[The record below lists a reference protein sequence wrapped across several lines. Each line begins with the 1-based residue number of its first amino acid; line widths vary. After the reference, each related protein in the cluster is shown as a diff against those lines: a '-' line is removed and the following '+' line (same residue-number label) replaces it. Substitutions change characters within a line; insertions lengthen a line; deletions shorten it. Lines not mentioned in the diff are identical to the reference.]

1 MSDTTFY
8 YIIGGLAAILAVLL
22 FNSYKEKRYR
32 DEVRRQFGHSD
43 QDALL
48 DGKREEV
55 RDGQGVLNQGMM
67 HHQHSQAV
75 AEQELSPQT
84 QVFVAPDETVRAES
98 VPEATQE
105 AMQETIEKVG
115 VAVDEVASEPVA
127 TVVADNQAEISPEA
141 EPAAAPKSIK
151 DLAVPGIKNVLSAAA
166 KPEAGLLLDLQDLT
180 RMELPWFDNR
190 VDYMA
195 YVSLREPRELHTMPR
210 LSNRHH
216 FRVVGCTM
224 DGRFQLAEPIPSVYY
239 QGFVMGL
246 QCISRKGLAA
256 REDLTQFAD
265 QVRQFATQMGAGVAV
280 ANADA
285 FMQVAEPMDEL
296 CVRVDQTI
304 AIHLVS
310 RESVSGREIKAALE
324 SLKFE
329 LDAGIFWYRD
339 VHGKNLFNAV
349 NLDSTPFIAAALDDQ
364 AYRGFSM
371 LYDLTKVPAGEKTF
385 NQFMDLVVKLSSHL
399 GLDLV
404 DDQLNELSTQWLKDI
419 RSYVVERQDEMLS
432 VDIEPGSELAER
444 LFS

>member
-48 DGKREEV
+48 DSKREEV

-75 AEQELSPQT
+75 AEQQLSPQP
-84 QVFVAPDETVRAES
+84 QAFVALDETVHAVPAQESIAE
-98 VPEATQE
+98 
-105 AMQETIEKVG
+105 MNI
-115 VAVDEVASEPVA
+115 AVDEVAAEPVA
-127 TVVADNQAEISPEA
+127 AAVAESQAEVLPEA
-141 EPAAAPKSIK
+141 EPVASPKSIK
-151 DLAVPGIKNVLSAAA
+151 DLAVPGIKNVLSAAQ

-180 RMELPWFDNR
+180 RLELPWFDNR

-195 YVSLREPRELHTMPR
+195 YVSLREARELHTMPR

-256 REDLTQFAD
+256 REDLTQFAE
-265 QVRQFATQMGAGVAV
+265 QVRQFASQMGAGVAV

>member
-48 DGKREEV
+48 DSKREEV

-75 AEQELSPQT
+75 AEQELSPQP
-84 QVFVAPDETVRAES
+84 QAFVAPDETVHAVPAQESIAE
-98 VPEATQE
+98 VN
-105 AMQETIEKVG
+105 I
-115 VAVDEVASEPVA
+115 AVDEVAAEPAVA
-127 TVVADNQAEISPEA
+127 AVAESQAEALPEA
-141 EPAAAPKSIK
+141 EPTVSPKSIK
-151 DLAVPGIKNVLSAAA
+151 DLAVPGIKNVLSAAQ
-166 KPEAGLLLDLQDLT
+166 KPEASLLLDLQDLT

-195 YVSLREPRELHTMPR
+195 YVSLREARELHTMPR

-256 REDLTQFAD
+256 REDLTQFAE
-265 QVRQFATQMGAGVAV
+265 QVRQFASQMGAGVAV

>member
-67 HHQHSQAV
+67 HHQHSQAAADEALFDV
-75 AEQELSPQT
+75 EPDTVNKIQAAVEQDAVVFDVVNPTAELE
-84 QVFVAPDETVRAES
+84 
-98 VPEATQE
+98 PEAT
-105 AMQETIEKVG
+105 
-115 VAVDEVASEPVA
+115 EPVA
-127 TVVADNQAEISPEA
+127 NEAQPVAN
-141 EPAAAPKSIK
+141 APKSIK
-151 DLAVPGIKNVLSAAA
+151 DLAVPGIKNVLSAAN
-166 KPEAGLLLDLQDLT
+166 KSEAGLLLDLQDLT

-195 YVSLREPRELHTMPR
+195 YVSLREARELHTMPR

-256 REDLTQFAD
+256 REDLTQFAE
-265 QVRQFATQMGAGVAV
+265 QVRQFASQMGAGVAV

-339 VHGKNLFNAV
+339 AHGKNLFNAV
-349 NLDSTPFIAAALDDQ
+349 NSDSTPFIAAALDDQ

>member
-48 DGKREEV
+48 DSKREEV

-67 HHQHSQAV
+67 HHQHSQAAADEALFDV
-75 AEQELSPQT
+75 EPDTVNKIQAAVEQDAVVFDVVNPTAEFE
-84 QVFVAPDETVRAES
+84 
-98 VPEATQE
+98 PEATEPVENE
-105 AMQETIEKVG
+105 AQP
-115 VAVDEVASEPVA
+115 VAS
-127 TVVADNQAEISPEA
+127 
-141 EPAAAPKSIK
+141 APKSIK
-151 DLAVPGIKNVLSAAA
+151 DLAVPGIKNVLSAAN
-166 KPEAGLLLDLQDLT
+166 KSEAGLLLDLQDLT

-195 YVSLREPRELHTMPR
+195 YVSLREARELHTMPR

-256 REDLTQFAD
+256 REDLTQFAE
-265 QVRQFATQMGAGVAV
+265 QVRQFASQMGAGVAV

>member
-48 DGKREEV
+48 DSKREEV

-75 AEQELSPQT
+75 AEQELSPQP
-84 QVFVAPDETVRAES
+84 QAFVAPDETVHAVPAQESIAE
-98 VPEATQE
+98 VN
-105 AMQETIEKVG
+105 I
-115 VAVDEVASEPVA
+115 AVDEVAAEPAVA
-127 TVVADNQAEISPEA
+127 AVAESQAEVLPEA
-141 EPAAAPKSIK
+141 ESAVSPKSIK
-151 DLAVPGIKNVLSAAA
+151 DLAVPGIKNVLSAAQ

-195 YVSLREPRELHTMPR
+195 YVSLREARELHTMPR

-256 REDLTQFAD
+256 REDLTQFAE
-265 QVRQFATQMGAGVAV
+265 QVRQFASQMGAGVAV

>member
-48 DGKREEV
+48 DSKREEV

-75 AEQELSPQT
+75 AEQELSPQP
-84 QVFVAPDETVRAES
+84 QAFVAPDETVHAVPAQESIAE
-98 VPEATQE
+98 VN
-105 AMQETIEKVG
+105 I
-115 VAVDEVASEPVA
+115 AVDEVAAEPAVA
-127 TVVADNQAEISPEA
+127 AVAESQTEVLPEA
-141 EPAAAPKSIK
+141 EPTVSPKSIK
-151 DLAVPGIKNVLSAAA
+151 DLAVPGIKNVLSAAQ

-195 YVSLREPRELHTMPR
+195 YVSLREARELHTMPR

-246 QCISRKGLAA
+246 QCISHKGLAA
-256 REDLTQFAD
+256 REDLTQFAE
-265 QVRQFATQMGAGVAV
+265 QVRQFASQMGAGVAV

>member
-48 DGKREEV
+48 DSKREEV

-75 AEQELSPQT
+75 AEQELSPQVQAFT
-84 QVFVAPDETVRAES
+84 PDETVRTEPAQETLAAES
-98 VPEATQE
+98 IVVNE
-105 AMQETIEKVG
+105 
-115 VAVDEVASEPVA
+115 VAVEPVA
-127 TVVADNQAEISPEA
+127 VAVTESQTEVLPEA
-141 EPAAAPKSIK
+141 EPVASPKSIK
-151 DLAVPGIKNVLSAAA
+151 DLAVPGIKNVLSAAQ

-195 YVSLREPRELHTMPR
+195 YVSLREARELHTMPR

-256 REDLTQFAD
+256 REDLTQFAE
-265 QVRQFATQMGAGVAV
+265 QVRQFASQMGAGVAV

-324 SLKFE
+324 NLKFE

-349 NLDSTPFIAAALDDQ
+349 NLDSTPFITAALDDQ

>member
-48 DGKREEV
+48 DSKREEV

-75 AEQELSPQT
+75 AEQELSPQP
-84 QVFVAPDETVRAES
+84 QAFVAPDETVRVEPAQESIAE
-98 VPEATQE
+98 VN
-105 AMQETIEKVG
+105 I
-115 VAVDEVASEPVA
+115 AVDEVAAEPAVA
-127 TVVADNQAEISPEA
+127 AVAESQAEVLPEA
-141 EPAAAPKSIK
+141 ESAVSPKSIK
-151 DLAVPGIKNVLSAAA
+151 DLAVPGIKNVLSAAQ

-195 YVSLREPRELHTMPR
+195 YVSLREARELHTMPR

-256 REDLTQFAD
+256 REDLTQFAE
-265 QVRQFATQMGAGVAV
+265 QVRQFASQMGAGVAV

-310 RESVSGREIKAALE
+310 RVSVSGREIKAALE

>member
-48 DGKREEV
+48 DSKREEV

-84 QVFVAPDETVRAES
+84 QAFVAPDETVHTVPAQESIAE
-98 VPEATQE
+98 VN
-105 AMQETIEKVG
+105 I
-115 VAVDEVASEPVA
+115 AVDEVAAEPAVA
-127 TVVADNQAEISPEA
+127 AVAESQTEVLPEA
-141 EPAAAPKSIK
+141 EPTVSPKSIK
-151 DLAVPGIKNVLSAAA
+151 DLAVPGIKNVLSAAQ

-195 YVSLREPRELHTMPR
+195 YVSLREARELHTMPR

-256 REDLTQFAD
+256 REDLTQFAE
-265 QVRQFATQMGAGVAV
+265 QVRQFASQMGAGVAV

-339 VHGKNLFNAV
+339 AHGKNLFNAV

>member
-48 DGKREEV
+48 DSKREEV

-75 AEQELSPQT
+75 AEQELSPQP
-84 QVFVAPDETVRAES
+84 QAFVAPDETVHAVPAQESIAE
-98 VPEATQE
+98 VN
-105 AMQETIEKVG
+105 I
-115 VAVDEVASEPVA
+115 AVDEVAAEPAVA
-127 TVVADNQAEISPEA
+127 AVAERQTEVLPEA
-141 EPAAAPKSIK
+141 EPTVSPKSIK
-151 DLAVPGIKNVLSAAA
+151 DLAVPGIKNVLSAAQ

-195 YVSLREPRELHTMPR
+195 YVSLREARELHTMPR

-256 REDLTQFAD
+256 REDLTQFAE
-265 QVRQFATQMGAGVAV
+265 QVRQFASQMGAGVAV

>member
-48 DGKREEV
+48 DSKREEV

-75 AEQELSPQT
+75 AEQELSPQP
-84 QVFVAPDETVRAES
+84 QAFVAPDETVHAVPAQESIAE
-98 VPEATQE
+98 VN
-105 AMQETIEKVG
+105 I
-115 VAVDEVASEPVA
+115 AVDEVAAEPAVA
-127 TVVADNQAEISPEA
+127 AVADSQTEVLPEA
-141 EPAAAPKSIK
+141 EPTVSPKSIK
-151 DLAVPGIKNVLSAAA
+151 DLAVPGIKNVLSAAQ
-166 KPEAGLLLDLQDLT
+166 KPETGLLLDLQDLT

-195 YVSLREPRELHTMPR
+195 YVSLREARELHTMPR

-246 QCISRKGLAA
+246 QCISRKGLAT
-256 REDLTQFAD
+256 REDLTQFAE
-265 QVRQFATQMGAGVAV
+265 QVRQFASQMGAGVAV

>member
-48 DGKREEV
+48 DSKREEV

-75 AEQELSPQT
+75 ADEALSDVEPDTANKTQAMVEQDAV
-84 QVFVAPDETVRAES
+84 VFDVVNPTAEFE
-98 VPEATQE
+98 PEATEPVENE
-105 AMQETIEKVG
+105 AQP
-115 VAVDEVASEPVA
+115 VAS
-127 TVVADNQAEISPEA
+127 
-141 EPAAAPKSIK
+141 APKSIK
-151 DLAVPGIKNVLSAAA
+151 DLAVPGIKNVLSAAN
-166 KPEAGLLLDLQDLT
+166 KSEAGLLLDLQDLT

-195 YVSLREPRELHTMPR
+195 YVSLREARELHTMPR

-256 REDLTQFAD
+256 REDLTQFAE
-265 QVRQFATQMGAGVAV
+265 QVRQFASQMGAGVAV

-339 VHGKNLFNAV
+339 AHGKNLFNAV

>member
-48 DGKREEV
+48 DSKREEV

-75 AEQELSPQT
+75 AEQELSPQP
-84 QVFVAPDETVRAES
+84 QAFVAPDETVHAVPAQESIAE
-98 VPEATQE
+98 VN
-105 AMQETIEKVG
+105 V
-115 VAVDEVASEPVA
+115 VVDEEAAEPAVAA
-127 TVVADNQAEISPEA
+127 VVESQTEVLPEA
-141 EPAAAPKSIK
+141 EPTVSPKSIK
-151 DLAVPGIKNVLSAAA
+151 DLAVPGIKNVLSAAQ

-195 YVSLREPRELHTMPR
+195 YVSLREARELHTMPR

-256 REDLTQFAD
+256 REDLTQFAE
-265 QVRQFATQMGAGVAV
+265 QVRQFASQMGAGVAV

-349 NLDSTPFIAAALDDQ
+349 NLDSTPFITAALDDQ

>member
-48 DGKREEV
+48 DSKREEV

-75 AEQELSPQT
+75 AEQELSPQP
-84 QVFVAPDETVRAES
+84 QAFVAPDETVHAVPAQESIAE
-98 VPEATQE
+98 VN
-105 AMQETIEKVG
+105 I
-115 VAVDEVASEPVA
+115 AVDEVAAEPAVA
-127 TVVADNQAEISPEA
+127 AVADSQTEVLPEA
-141 EPAAAPKSIK
+141 EPTVSPKSIK
-151 DLAVPGIKNVLSAAA
+151 DLAVPGIKNVLSAAQ

-195 YVSLREPRELHTMPR
+195 YVSLREARELHTMPR

-256 REDLTQFAD
+256 REDLTQFAE
-265 QVRQFATQMGAGVAV
+265 QVRQFASQMGAGVAV

>member
-48 DGKREEV
+48 DSKREEV

-84 QVFVAPDETVRAES
+84 QAFVAPDETVHAVPAQESIAE
-98 VPEATQE
+98 VN
-105 AMQETIEKVG
+105 I
-115 VAVDEVASEPVA
+115 AVDEVAAEPAVA
-127 TVVADNQAEISPEA
+127 AVADSQTEVLPEA
-141 EPAAAPKSIK
+141 EPTVSPKSIK
-151 DLAVPGIKNVLSAAA
+151 DLAVPGIKNVLSAAQ

-195 YVSLREPRELHTMPR
+195 YVSLREARELHTMPR

-256 REDLTQFAD
+256 REDLTQFAE
-265 QVRQFATQMGAGVAV
+265 QVRQFASQMGAGVAV

>member
-48 DGKREEV
+48 DSKREEV

-75 AEQELSPQT
+75 ADEALSDVEPDTANKTQAMVEQDAV
-84 QVFVAPDETVRAES
+84 VFDVVNPTAEFEPET
-98 VPEATQE
+98 T
-105 AMQETIEKVG
+105 
-115 VAVDEVASEPVA
+115 EPVA
-127 TVVADNQAEISPEA
+127 NEA
-141 EPAAAPKSIK
+141 EPVASAPKSIK
-151 DLAVPGIKNVLSAAA
+151 DLAVPGIKNVLSAAN
-166 KPEAGLLLDLQDLT
+166 KSEAGLLLDLQDLT

-195 YVSLREPRELHTMPR
+195 YVSLREARELHTMPR

-256 REDLTQFAD
+256 REDLTQFAE
-265 QVRQFATQMGAGVAV
+265 QVRQFASQMGAGVAV

>member
-48 DGKREEV
+48 DSKREEV

-67 HHQHSQAV
+67 HHQHSQAAADEALSDV
-75 AEQELSPQT
+75 EPDTANKIQAAVEQEAV
-84 QVFVAPDETVRAES
+84 VFDVVNPTAEFEPETTE
-98 VPEATQE
+98 PEANE
-105 AMQETIEKVG
+105 A
-115 VAVDEVASEPVA
+115 EPVA
-127 TVVADNQAEISPEA
+127 N
-141 EPAAAPKSIK
+141 APKSIK
-151 DLAVPGIKNVLSAAA
+151 DLAVPGIKNVLSAAN
-166 KPEAGLLLDLQDLT
+166 KSEAGLLLDLQDLT

-195 YVSLREPRELHTMPR
+195 YVSLREARELHTMPR

-256 REDLTQFAD
+256 REDLTQFAE
-265 QVRQFATQMGAGVAV
+265 QVRQFASQMGAGVAV

-339 VHGKNLFNAV
+339 AHGKNLFNAV

>member
-48 DGKREEV
+48 DSKREEV

-75 AEQELSPQT
+75 AEQELSPQP
-84 QVFVAPDETVRAES
+84 QAFVAPDETVHAVPAQESIAE
-98 VPEATQE
+98 VN
-105 AMQETIEKVG
+105 I
-115 VAVDEVASEPVA
+115 AVDEVAAEPAVA
-127 TVVADNQAEISPEA
+127 AVVESQAEVLPEA
-141 EPAAAPKSIK
+141 EPAVSPKSIK
-151 DLAVPGIKNVLSAAA
+151 DLAVPGIKNVLSAAQ

-195 YVSLREPRELHTMPR
+195 YVSLREARELHTMPR

-256 REDLTQFAD
+256 REDLTQFAE
-265 QVRQFATQMGAGVAV
+265 QVRQFASQMGAGVAV

>member
-48 DGKREEV
+48 DSKREEV

-75 AEQELSPQT
+75 AEQELSPQP
-84 QVFVAPDETVRAES
+84 QAFVAPDETVHAVPAQESIAE
-98 VPEATQE
+98 VN
-105 AMQETIEKVG
+105 
-115 VAVDEVASEPVA
+115 VAVDEVAAEPAVA
-127 TVVADNQAEISPEA
+127 AVAESQTEVLPEA
-141 EPAAAPKSIK
+141 EPTVSPKSIK
-151 DLAVPGIKNVLSAAA
+151 DLAVPGIKNVLSAAQ

-195 YVSLREPRELHTMPR
+195 YVSLREARELHTMPR

-256 REDLTQFAD
+256 REDLTQFAE
-265 QVRQFATQMGAGVAV
+265 QVRQFASQMGAGVAV

>member
-8 YIIGGLAAILAVLL
+8 YIIGGLFAILAVLL

-48 DGKREEV
+48 DSKREEV
-55 RDGQGVLNQGMM
+55 RDGQGVLNGGMM
-67 HHQHSQAV
+67 YHQHAQHSEAEVVAAAEADSTSNTAGCDDTSSAPVTEAEVLATTITPMVTAAPVFEIHEELTEPAVETAAV
-75 AEQELSPQT
+75 AEP
-84 QVFVAPDETVRAES
+84 
-98 VPEATQE
+98 
-105 AMQETIEKVG
+105 
-115 VAVDEVASEPVA
+115 
-127 TVVADNQAEISPEA
+127 
-141 EPAAAPKSIK
+141 APKSIK

-166 KPEAGLLLDLQDLT
+166 KNEGVLLLDLQDLT

-246 QCISRKGLAA
+246 QCISRKGLAV
-256 REDLTQFAD
+256 REDLTQFAE
-265 QVRQFATQMGAGVAV
+265 QVRQFAAQMGGGVAV

-324 SLKFE
+324 NLKFE

-432 VDIEPGSELAER
+432 VDIEPGSDLAER

>member
-48 DGKREEV
+48 DSKREEV

-75 AEQELSPQT
+75 AEQELSPQP
-84 QVFVAPDETVRAES
+84 QAFVAPDETVHAVPAQESIAE
-98 VPEATQE
+98 VN
-105 AMQETIEKVG
+105 I
-115 VAVDEVASEPVA
+115 AVDEVAAEPAVA
-127 TVVADNQAEISPEA
+127 AVVESQTEVLPEA
-141 EPAAAPKSIK
+141 EPTVSPKSIK
-151 DLAVPGIKNVLSAAA
+151 DLAVPGIKNVLSAAQ

-195 YVSLREPRELHTMPR
+195 YVSLREARELHTMPR

-224 DGRFQLAEPIPSVYY
+224 DGRFHLAEPIPSVYY

-256 REDLTQFAD
+256 REDLTQFAE
-265 QVRQFATQMGAGVAV
+265 QVRQFASQMGAGVAV

>member
-48 DGKREEV
+48 DSKREEV

-75 AEQELSPQT
+75 AEQELSPQP
-84 QVFVAPDETVRAES
+84 QAFVAPDETVHTVPAQESIAE
-98 VPEATQE
+98 VN
-105 AMQETIEKVG
+105 I
-115 VAVDEVASEPVA
+115 AVDEVAAEPAVA
-127 TVVADNQAEISPEA
+127 AVVESQTEVLPEA
-141 EPAAAPKSIK
+141 EPTVSPKSIK
-151 DLAVPGIKNVLSAAA
+151 DLAVPGIKNVLSAAQ

-195 YVSLREPRELHTMPR
+195 YVSLREARELHTMPR

-256 REDLTQFAD
+256 REDLTQFAE
-265 QVRQFATQMGAGVAV
+265 QVRQFASQMGAGVAV

>member
-8 YIIGGLAAILAVLL
+8 YIIGGLFAILAVLL

-48 DGKREEV
+48 DSKREEV
-55 RDGQGVLNQGMM
+55 RDGQGVLNGGMM
-67 HHQHSQAV
+67 YHQHAQHSEAEVVAATEADSTSNTAGRDDTPSAPVTEAEALATAITPMVTAAPVFEIHEELTEPAVETAAV
-75 AEQELSPQT
+75 AEP
-84 QVFVAPDETVRAES
+84 
-98 VPEATQE
+98 
-105 AMQETIEKVG
+105 
-115 VAVDEVASEPVA
+115 
-127 TVVADNQAEISPEA
+127 
-141 EPAAAPKSIK
+141 APKSIK

-166 KPEAGLLLDLQDLT
+166 KNEGVLLLDLQDLT

-246 QCISRKGLAA
+246 QCISRKGLAV
-256 REDLTQFAD
+256 REDLTQFAE
-265 QVRQFATQMGAGVAV
+265 QVRQFAAQMGGGVAV

-324 SLKFE
+324 NLKFE

>member
-67 HHQHSQAV
+67 HHQHSQAAADEALSDV
-75 AEQELSPQT
+75 EPDTANKTQAAVEQEAV
-84 QVFVAPDETVRAES
+84 VFDVANPTAEIE
-98 VPEATQE
+98 PEATEPVENE
-105 AMQETIEKVG
+105 A
-115 VAVDEVASEPVA
+115 EPVA
-127 TVVADNQAEISPEA
+127 N
-141 EPAAAPKSIK
+141 APKSIK
-151 DLAVPGIKNVLSAAA
+151 DLAVPGIKNVLSAAN
-166 KPEAGLLLDLQDLT
+166 KSEAGLLLDLQDLT

-195 YVSLREPRELHTMPR
+195 YVSLREARELHTMPR

-256 REDLTQFAD
+256 REDLTQFAE
-265 QVRQFATQMGAGVAV
+265 QVRQFASQMGAGVAV

>member
-48 DGKREEV
+48 DSKREEV

-84 QVFVAPDETVRAES
+84 QAFVAPDETVHAVPAQESIAE
-98 VPEATQE
+98 VN
-105 AMQETIEKVG
+105 I
-115 VAVDEVASEPVA
+115 AVDEVAAEPAVA
-127 TVVADNQAEISPEA
+127 AVAESQTEVLPEA
-141 EPAAAPKSIK
+141 EPTVSPKSIK
-151 DLAVPGIKNVLSAAA
+151 DLAVPGIKNVLSAAQ

-195 YVSLREPRELHTMPR
+195 YVSLREARELHTMPR

-256 REDLTQFAD
+256 REDLTQFAE
-265 QVRQFATQMGAGVAV
+265 QVRQFASQMGAGVAV

>member
-67 HHQHSQAV
+67 HHQHSQAAADEALSDV
-75 AEQELSPQT
+75 EPDTANKIQAAVEQEAV
-84 QVFVAPDETVRAES
+84 VFDVVNPTAELE
-98 VPEATQE
+98 PEATELVANE
-105 AMQETIEKVG
+105 A
-115 VAVDEVASEPVA
+115 EPVA
-127 TVVADNQAEISPEA
+127 N
-141 EPAAAPKSIK
+141 APKSIK
-151 DLAVPGIKNVLSAAA
+151 DLAVPGIKNVLSAAN
-166 KPEAGLLLDLQDLT
+166 KSEAGLLLDLQDLT

-195 YVSLREPRELHTMPR
+195 YVSLREARELHTMPR

-256 REDLTQFAD
+256 REDLTQFAE
-265 QVRQFATQMGAGVAV
+265 QVRQFASQMGAGVAV

>member
-48 DGKREEV
+48 DSKREEV

-75 AEQELSPQT
+75 AEQELSPQP
-84 QVFVAPDETVRAES
+84 QAFVAPDETVHAVPAQESIAE
-98 VPEATQE
+98 VN
-105 AMQETIEKVG
+105 
-115 VAVDEVASEPVA
+115 VAVDEVAAEPAVA
-127 TVVADNQAEISPEA
+127 AVADSQTEVLPEA
-141 EPAAAPKSIK
+141 EPTVSPKSIK
-151 DLAVPGIKNVLSAAA
+151 DLAVPGIKNVLSAAQ

-195 YVSLREPRELHTMPR
+195 YVSLREARELHTMPR

-256 REDLTQFAD
+256 REDLTQFAE
-265 QVRQFATQMGAGVAV
+265 QVRQFASQMGAGVAV

>member
-48 DGKREEV
+48 DSKREEV

-75 AEQELSPQT
+75 AEQELSPQP
-84 QVFVAPDETVRAES
+84 QAFVAPDETVHAVPAQESIAE
-98 VPEATQE
+98 VN
-105 AMQETIEKVG
+105 I
-115 VAVDEVASEPVA
+115 AVDEVAAEPAVA
-127 TVVADNQAEISPEA
+127 AVAESQTEVLPEA
-141 EPAAAPKSIK
+141 EPTVSPKSIK
-151 DLAVPGIKNVLSAAA
+151 DLAVPGIKNVLSAAQ

-195 YVSLREPRELHTMPR
+195 YVSLREARELHTMPR

-256 REDLTQFAD
+256 REDLTQFAE
-265 QVRQFATQMGAGVAV
+265 QVRQFASQMGAGVAV

>member
-48 DGKREEV
+48 DSKREEV

-75 AEQELSPQT
+75 AEQELSPQP
-84 QVFVAPDETVRAES
+84 QAFVAPDETVHAVPAQESIAE
-98 VPEATQE
+98 VN
-105 AMQETIEKVG
+105 I
-115 VAVDEVASEPVA
+115 AVDEVVAEPAVA
-127 TVVADNQAEISPEA
+127 AVADSQTEVLPEA
-141 EPAAAPKSIK
+141 EPTVSPKSIK
-151 DLAVPGIKNVLSAAA
+151 DLAVPGIKNVLSAAQ

-195 YVSLREPRELHTMPR
+195 YVSLREARELHTMPR

-256 REDLTQFAD
+256 REDLTQFAE
-265 QVRQFATQMGAGVAV
+265 QVRQFASQMGAGVAV

>member
-48 DGKREEV
+48 DSKREEV

-75 AEQELSPQT
+75 AEQQLSPQP
-84 QVFVAPDETVRAES
+84 QAFVALDETVHAVPAQESIAE
-98 VPEATQE
+98 VN
-105 AMQETIEKVG
+105 I
-115 VAVDEVASEPVA
+115 AVDEVAAEPAVA
-127 TVVADNQAEISPEA
+127 AVVESQTEVLPEA
-141 EPAAAPKSIK
+141 EPTVSPKSIK
-151 DLAVPGIKNVLSAAA
+151 DLAVPGIKNVLSAAQ

-195 YVSLREPRELHTMPR
+195 YVSLREARELHTMPR

-256 REDLTQFAD
+256 REDLTQFAE
-265 QVRQFATQMGAGVAV
+265 QVRQFASQMGAGVAV

>member
-48 DGKREEV
+48 DSKREEV

-75 AEQELSPQT
+75 AEQELSPQP
-84 QVFVAPDETVRAES
+84 QVFVAPDETVHAVPAQESIAE
-98 VPEATQE
+98 VN
-105 AMQETIEKVG
+105 I
-115 VAVDEVASEPVA
+115 AVDEVAAEPAVA
-127 TVVADNQAEISPEA
+127 AVAESQTEVLPEA
-141 EPAAAPKSIK
+141 EPTVSPKSIK
-151 DLAVPGIKNVLSAAA
+151 DLAVPGIKNVLSAAQ

-195 YVSLREPRELHTMPR
+195 YVSLREARELHTMPR

-256 REDLTQFAD
+256 REDLTQFAE
-265 QVRQFATQMGAGVAV
+265 QVRQFASQMGAGVAV

>member
-48 DGKREEV
+48 DSKREEV

-75 AEQELSPQT
+75 AEQQLSPQP
-84 QVFVAPDETVRAES
+84 QAFVALDETVHAVPAQESIAE
-98 VPEATQE
+98 
-105 AMQETIEKVG
+105 MNI
-115 VAVDEVASEPVA
+115 AVDEVAAEPAVA
-127 TVVADNQAEISPEA
+127 AVADSQTEVLPEA
-141 EPAAAPKSIK
+141 EPTVSPKSIK
-151 DLAVPGIKNVLSAAA
+151 DLAVPGIKNVLSAAQ

-195 YVSLREPRELHTMPR
+195 YVSLREARELHTMPR

-256 REDLTQFAD
+256 REDLTQFAE
-265 QVRQFATQMGAGVAV
+265 QVRQFASQMGAGVAV

>member
-48 DGKREEV
+48 DSKREEV
-55 RDGQGVLNQGMM
+55 RDGQGVLNNGMM
-67 HHQHSQAV
+67 HHQHSQATSDEALLEV
-75 AEQELSPQT
+75 EPDTANMPQT
-84 QVFVAPDETVRAES
+84 VVEQDAEVVDAVNTIAELEPETTES
-98 VPEATQE
+98 VANEA
-105 AMQETIEKVG
+105 
-115 VAVDEVASEPVA
+115 EPVA
-127 TVVADNQAEISPEA
+127 N
-141 EPAAAPKSIK
+141 APKSIK
-151 DLAVPGIKNVLSAAA
+151 DLAVPGIKNVLSAAS
-166 KPEAGLLLDLQDLT
+166 KSEAGLLLDLQDLT

-195 YVSLREPRELHTMPR
+195 YVSLREARELHTMPR

-256 REDLTQFAD
+256 REDLTQFAE
-265 QVRQFATQMGAGVAV
+265 QVRQFASQMGAGVAV

>member
-67 HHQHSQAV
+67 HHQHSQAAADEALSDV
-75 AEQELSPQT
+75 EPDTANKTQAMVEQDAVVFDVVNPTAEFEP
-84 QVFVAPDETVRAES
+84 ET
-98 VPEATQE
+98 T
-105 AMQETIEKVG
+105 
-115 VAVDEVASEPVA
+115 EPVA
-127 TVVADNQAEISPEA
+127 NEA
-141 EPAAAPKSIK
+141 EPVASAPKSIK
-151 DLAVPGIKNVLSAAA
+151 DLAVPGIKNVLSAAN
-166 KPEAGLLLDLQDLT
+166 KSEAGLLLDLQDLT

-195 YVSLREPRELHTMPR
+195 YVSLREARELHTMPR

-256 REDLTQFAD
+256 REDLTQFAE
-265 QVRQFATQMGAGVAV
+265 QVRQFASQMGAGVAV

>member
-48 DGKREEV
+48 DSKREEV

-75 AEQELSPQT
+75 AEQELSPQA
-84 QVFVAPDETVRAES
+84 QAFVSDETVRTEPA
-98 VPEATQE
+98 
-105 AMQETIEKVG
+105 QETLAEVN
-115 VAVDEVASEPVA
+115 VAVNEVVVEPVA
-127 TVVADNQAEISPEA
+127 AAVAENQAEVLSEA
-141 EPAAAPKSIK
+141 EPVASPKSIK
-151 DLAVPGIKNVLSAAA
+151 DLAVPGIKNVLSAAQ

-195 YVSLREPRELHTMPR
+195 YVSLREARELHTMPR

-224 DGRFQLAEPIPSVYY
+224 DGCFQLAEPIPSVYY

-256 REDLTQFAD
+256 REDLTQFAE
-265 QVRQFATQMGAGVAV
+265 QVRQFASQMGAGVAV

>member
-75 AEQELSPQT
+75 ADEALFDVEPDTADKTQAMVEQDAV
-84 QVFVAPDETVRAES
+84 VFDVVNPTAEFEPET
-98 VPEATQE
+98 T
-105 AMQETIEKVG
+105 
-115 VAVDEVASEPVA
+115 EPVA
-127 TVVADNQAEISPEA
+127 NEA
-141 EPAAAPKSIK
+141 EPVASAPKSIK
-151 DLAVPGIKNVLSAAA
+151 DLAVPGIKNVLSAAN
-166 KPEAGLLLDLQDLT
+166 KSEAGLLLDLQDLT

-195 YVSLREPRELHTMPR
+195 YVSLREARELHTMPR

-256 REDLTQFAD
+256 REDLTQFAE
-265 QVRQFATQMGAGVAV
+265 QVRQFASQMGAGVAV

>member
-48 DGKREEV
+48 DSKREEV

-84 QVFVAPDETVRAES
+84 QAFVAPDETVHAVPAQESIAE
-98 VPEATQE
+98 VN
-105 AMQETIEKVG
+105 I
-115 VAVDEVASEPVA
+115 AVDEVAAEPAVA
-127 TVVADNQAEISPEA
+127 AVADSQTEVLPEA
-141 EPAAAPKSIK
+141 EPTVSPKSIK
-151 DLAVPGIKNVLSAAA
+151 DLAVPGIKNVLSAAQ

-195 YVSLREPRELHTMPR
+195 YVSLREARELHTMPR

-224 DGRFQLAEPIPSVYY
+224 DVRFQLAEPIPSVYY

-256 REDLTQFAD
+256 REDLTQFAE
-265 QVRQFATQMGAGVAV
+265 QVRQFASQMGAGVAV

-385 NQFMDLVVKLSSHL
+385 NQFMDLV
-399 GLDLV
+399 